1 MKEDEGAAGALR
13 SVQAERSYARA
24 ESLFVQF
31 FAYNLPHHAA
41 NLVSQ
46 TEIWRDGALLAAT
59 KPEPFGPHAQS
70 ASDVAYTRKIKLSP
84 FETGEY
90 EVRVVVTDRQSG
102 LSASQRARFLI
113 E

>member
-1 MKEDEGAAGALR
+1 VSFLQDRTDGG
-13 SVQAERSYARA
+13 RSYARA

-31 FAYNLPHHAA
+31 FAYNMPQHAA
-41 NLVSQ
+41 DLVSQ

-70 ASDVAYTRKIKLSP
+70 AADVAYTRKIKLSP
-84 FETGEY
+84 FEPGPY
-90 EVRVVVTDRQSG
+90 EVRVVVTNPQSG
-102 LSASQRARFLI
+102 LSASERARFQI